1 MKRLLLVVNPQ
12 SGKGK
17 IKNYLLGI
25 IDIFVKGGYE
35 VTVYPTQCKLDAYHK
50 ITKEAGKYELV
61 VVSGGDG
68 TINEVVCGIMNLPL
82 KKRPLLGYIPAGSTN
97 DYASSL
103 GIPKNMLRAAKS
115 IVKGVEFSCDVG
127 SFNHQYFNYVAAFG
141 AFTDVA
147 YETPQQNKNMLGHMA
162 YILEGMKRLPN
173 LQSFSMTVQYDGHV
187 IQDDFIFGMVS
198 NTTSVGGIKSSHKQD
213 IQLNDGIFEV
223 ILIKMPANLIEFQ
236 QTLAGIMRREWS
248 GDQYYMLKTS
258 EIEFLS
264 ETPVRWTL
272 DGEFGGSYKKVE
284 VCNLESAVTYLIE
297 KK

>member
-1 MKRLLLVVNPQ
+1 MKHLLFIVNPQ

-17 IKNYLLGI
+17 IKNHLLPVV
-25 IDIFVKGGYE
+25 DIFVKGGYE
-35 VTVYPTQCKLDAYHK
+35 VTVYPTQSKLDAYHK
-50 ITKEAGKYELV
+50 ITKDAAQYQLV

-68 TINEVVCGIMNLPL
+68 TINEVVCGMMNLSP

-97 DYASSL
+97 DYAASL

-115 IVKGVEFSCDVG
+115 IMEGREFACDVG

-173 LQSFSMTVQYDGHV
+173 LQSYPMTVKYDGHV
-187 IQDDFIFGMVS
+187 IEDEFIFGMVS
-198 NTTSVGGIKSSHKQD
+198 NTTSVGGIKSSHKED

-223 ILIKMPANLIEFQ
+223 VLIKMPANLIEFQ

-248 GDQYYMLKTS
+248 GEQYYMLKTS
-258 EIEFLS
+258 EIEFFS
-264 ETPVRWTL
+264 ESPVRWTL
-272 DGEFGGSYKKVE
+272 DGEFGGSYRKAE
-284 VCNLESAVTYLIE
+284 VCNLESAVTYLIHE
-297 KK
+297 K